1 MRIFLTVENKINGVY
16 MNRTIYFKT
25 GMIILTMAVV
35 IAVSGC
41 SLTGGNAATT
51 PPATAAV
58 TRGDLTTYI
67 SASGNLSYPDTQ
79 DIRLQTTGTV
89 SEVLVQAGDMV
100 KQGDVLV
107 RLDDSSLQDKIRTD
121 QLAINSTKISLE
133 KVTNTYKQKI
143 YPYTFTTFAVDIP
156 ESVASINE
164 AVRKVTDAKD
174 KLSGANGA
182 EQSAA
187 AANELRSALLDLD
200 AATIKLTFGQGDT
213 IFQRAVTG
221 AISLTGTKFWD
232 LRSAQLDVDTAQANL
247 DNAMNNLADDKS
259 DLDKTVVKAP
269 FDGLVT
275 NVSATDGAV
284 MNTNNVAVTMTNPNK
299 LEADV
304 LVNEIDIFN
313 VKINGTATVAI
324 DSVQGLIVPATVTY
338 IQPTATIQ
346 SGVVNYIVKVE
357 LNQNITG
364 ASVPAANSTRP
375 AGTAAANGTAS
386 FTNLRQGLSVTV
398 NIVKTTDKNVL
409 LVPNRVVIR
418 TGTTTTAQVI
428 NSTGAIEVRTI
439 TTGASDN
446 RNTEVTRGLAEGE
459 KVIVQSAA
467 ARTATPAA
475 GGFAIGGGR
484 PPFAPGA
491 AVEGR

>member
-1 MRIFLTVENKINGVY
+1 
-16 MNRTIYFKT
+16 MNRFRLFQT
-25 GMIILTMAVV
+25 GVIILTIGGLLVAP
-35 IAVSGC
+35 GC
-41 SLTGGNAATT
+41 SLTGGTATT
-51 PPATAAV
+51 APPSTATV

-79 DIRLQTTGTV
+79 DIRLQVGGTV
-89 SEVLVQAGDMV
+89 SEVLVKAGDMV
-100 KQGDVLV
+100 KEGDLLV
-107 RLDDSSLQDKIRTD
+107 RLDDSTLQDKIKSD
-121 QLAINSTKISLE
+121 QLAVNSARIALE
-133 KVTNTYKQKI
+133 KVTNTYKQKT
-143 YPYTFTTFAVDIP
+143 YPYSYNTFAVDIP
-156 ESVASINE
+156 Y
-164 AVRKVTDAKD
+164 AVGALYSAGAKVTSARDTLAKAKNLSELSDAQTQ
-174 KLSGANGA
+174 LTN
-182 EQSAA
+182 
-187 AANELRSALLDLD
+187 ALKDLD
-200 AATIKLTFGQGDT
+200 DALNKLTFGQGDSL
-213 IFQRAVTG
+213 FQLDALGKKAALVSSDYW
-221 AISLTGTKFWD
+221 SLRT
-232 LRSAQLDVDTAQANL
+232 AQLDIQNAQASL
-247 DNAMNNLADDKS
+247 DNTENNLENDRS
-259 DLDKTVVKAP
+259 DLDKTTLKAP
-269 FDGLVT
+269 FDGLITGVA
-275 NVSATDGAV
+275 ATDGAV
-284 MNTNNVAVTMTNPNK
+284 MNINNVAVTMTNPDK

>member
-1 MRIFLTVENKINGVY
+1 

-259 DLDKTVVKAP
+259 DLDKTVV
-269 FDGLVT
+269 
-275 NVSATDGAV
+275 
-284 MNTNNVAVTMTNPNK
+284 
-299 LEADV
+299 
-304 LVNEIDIFN
+304 
-313 VKINGTATVAI
+313 
-324 DSVQGLIVPATVTY
+324 
-338 IQPTATIQ
+338 
-346 SGVVNYIVKVE
+346 
-357 LNQNITG
+357 
-364 ASVPAANSTRP
+364 
-375 AGTAAANGTAS
+375 
-386 FTNLRQGLSVTV
+386 
-398 NIVKTTDKNVL
+398 
-409 LVPNRVVIR
+409 
-418 TGTTTTAQVI
+418 
-428 NSTGAIEVRTI
+428 
-439 TTGASDN
+439 SD
-446 RNTEVTRGLAEGE
+446 RRRRHEH
-459 KVIVQSAA
+459 Q
-467 ARTATPAA
+467 
-475 GGFAIGGGR
+475 
-484 PPFAPGA
+484 
-491 AVEGR
+491 